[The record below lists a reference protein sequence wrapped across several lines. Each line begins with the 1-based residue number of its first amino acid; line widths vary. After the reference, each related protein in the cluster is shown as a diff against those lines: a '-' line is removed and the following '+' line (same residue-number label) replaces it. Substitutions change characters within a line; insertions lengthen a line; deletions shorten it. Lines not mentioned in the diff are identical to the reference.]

1 MADKKETSGWEQDM
15 RLNTIFLFL
24 VFVLVLFVC
33 FLLLKFN
40 QAIVLLDLLFVDIQV
55 KVGFLILVSFL
66 IGSLLTFT
74 LEMIY
79 MLKKKKSEKKQ
90 QRDQKSAI
98 SRWQN
103 LSEKDWELKKQRDRE
118 YQANRKERLN

>member
-1 MADKKETSGWEQDM
+1 LADKKETSDQEQDM

-40 QAIVLLDLLFVDIQV
+40 QAIVPLDLLFLDIQV

-79 MLKKKKSEKKQ
+79 MLKKKKSE
-90 QRDQKSAI
+90 
-98 SRWQN
+98 N
-103 LSEKDWELKKQRDRE
+103 
-118 YQANRKERLN
+118 

>member
-79 MLKKKKSEKKQ
+79 MLKKKKSE
-90 QRDQKSAI
+90 
-98 SRWQN
+98 N
-103 LSEKDWELKKQRDRE
+103 
-118 YQANRKERLN
+118 

>member
-15 RLNTIFLFL
+15 RVNTIFLFL

-79 MLKKKKSEKKQ
+79 MLKKKKSE
-90 QRDQKSAI
+90 
-98 SRWQN
+98 N
-103 LSEKDWELKKQRDRE
+103 
-118 YQANRKERLN
+118 

>member
-1 MADKKETSGWEQDM
+1 MADKKETSGWEKDM

-79 MLKKKKSEKKQ
+79 MLKKKKSE
-90 QRDQKSAI
+90 
-98 SRWQN
+98 N
-103 LSEKDWELKKQRDRE
+103 
-118 YQANRKERLN
+118 

>member
-40 QAIVLLDLLFVDIQV
+40 QAIVPLDLLFLDIQV

-79 MLKKKKSEKKQ
+79 MLKKKKSE
-90 QRDQKSAI
+90 
-98 SRWQN
+98 N
-103 LSEKDWELKKQRDRE
+103 
-118 YQANRKERLN
+118 

>member
-1 MADKKETSGWEQDM
+1 LADKKETSGWEQDM

-79 MLKKKKSEKKQ
+79 MLKKKKSE
-90 QRDQKSAI
+90 
-98 SRWQN
+98 N
-103 LSEKDWELKKQRDRE
+103 
-118 YQANRKERLN
+118 

>member
-1 MADKKETSGWEQDM
+1 MADKKETSGQEQDM

-79 MLKKKKSEKKQ
+79 MLKKKKSE
-90 QRDQKSAI
+90 
-98 SRWQN
+98 N
-103 LSEKDWELKKQRDRE
+103 
-118 YQANRKERLN
+118 

>member
-1 MADKKETSGWEQDM
+1 MADKKETTDQEQDM

-79 MLKKKKSEKKQ
+79 MLKKKKSE
-90 QRDQKSAI
+90 
-98 SRWQN
+98 N
-103 LSEKDWELKKQRDRE
+103 
-118 YQANRKERLN
+118 

>member
-1 MADKKETSGWEQDM
+1 MADKKETSDQEQDM

-79 MLKKKKSEKKQ
+79 MLKKKKSE
-90 QRDQKSAI
+90 
-98 SRWQN
+98 N
-103 LSEKDWELKKQRDRE
+103 
-118 YQANRKERLN
+118 

>member
-1 MADKKETSGWEQDM
+1 MADKKETSGQEQDM

-33 FLLLKFN
+33 FLLLKLN
-40 QAIVLLDLLFVDIQV
+40 QVIVPLDLLFLDIQV

-79 MLKKKKSEKKQ
+79 MLKKKKSE
-90 QRDQKSAI
+90 
-98 SRWQN
+98 N
-103 LSEKDWELKKQRDRE
+103 
-118 YQANRKERLN
+118 

>member
-40 QAIVLLDLLFVDIQV
+40 QAIVPLDLLFLDIQV

-66 IGSLLTFT
+66 IGALLTFT

-79 MLKKKKSEKKQ
+79 MLKKKKSE
-90 QRDQKSAI
+90 
-98 SRWQN
+98 N
-103 LSEKDWELKKQRDRE
+103 
-118 YQANRKERLN
+118 

>member
-1 MADKKETSGWEQDM
+1 M

-24 VFVLVLFVC
+24 VFVLLLFVC
-33 FLLLKFN
+33 FLLLKLN
-40 QAIVLLDLLFVDIQV
+40 QAIVFLDLLFVDIQV

-79 MLKKKKSEKKQ
+79 MLKKKKSE
-90 QRDQKSAI
+90 
-98 SRWQN
+98 N
-103 LSEKDWELKKQRDRE
+103 
-118 YQANRKERLN
+118 

>member
-1 MADKKETSGWEQDM
+1 M

-79 MLKKKKSEKKQ
+79 MLKKKKSE
-90 QRDQKSAI
+90 
-98 SRWQN
+98 N
-103 LSEKDWELKKQRDRE
+103 
-118 YQANRKERLN
+118 

>member
-1 MADKKETSGWEQDM
+1 LADKKETSDQEQDM

-79 MLKKKKSEKKQ
+79 MLKKKKSE
-90 QRDQKSAI
+90 
-98 SRWQN
+98 N
-103 LSEKDWELKKQRDRE
+103 
-118 YQANRKERLN
+118 

>member
-1 MADKKETSGWEQDM
+1 M

-40 QAIVLLDLLFVDIQV
+40 QAIVLLDLLFLDIQV

-79 MLKKKKSEKKQ
+79 MLKKKKSE
-90 QRDQKSAI
+90 
-98 SRWQN
+98 N
-103 LSEKDWELKKQRDRE
+103 
-118 YQANRKERLN
+118 

>member
-1 MADKKETSGWEQDM
+1 MADKKETSGQEQDM

-40 QAIVLLDLLFVDIQV
+40 QAIVPLDLLFLDIQV

-79 MLKKKKSEKKQ
+79 MLKKKKSE
-90 QRDQKSAI
+90 
-98 SRWQN
+98 N
-103 LSEKDWELKKQRDRE
+103 
-118 YQANRKERLN
+118 